1 MSKFIKA
8 KCPSCGKEIFLD
20 PTEVPDQGKSVICSS
35 CATPF
40 KVKIGKKDVSR
51 DRQRISAGAGAGV
64 GRRGLVV
71 VIEDSKFARTQ
82 IVDALTEEGIEVVE
96 AETAE
101 EGINWIIELHP
112 RVIIVD
118 LFLGTGNPQGLD
130 IIRNVR
136 KRIDRRIPEG
146 IKIITYTIMS
156 EEKVPLAIRKMTDS
170 FVHKGPTALFH
181 LREEVLR
188 LMNK

>member
-1 MSKFIKA
+1 MTKFIKA
-8 KCPSCGKEIFLD
+8 TCPSCSKEIFLD

-40 KVKIGKKDVSR
+40 KVKIGKR
-51 DRQRISAGAGAGV
+51 DAGGGGARDKV
-64 GRRGLVV
+64 ATDTAKRGLVV

-82 IVDALTEEGIEVVE
+82 IVEALSEEGIEVVE

-101 EGINWIIELHP
+101 DGINWILELHP
-112 RVIIVD
+112 KVIIVD

-136 KRIDRRIPEG
+136 KRIDKRIPEG
-146 IKIITYTIMS
+146 IRIITYTIMS

-188 LMNK
+188 LLNE

>member
-1 MSKFIKA
+1 MTKFIKA
-8 KCPSCGKEIFLD
+8 TCPSCSKEIFLD

-40 KVKIGKKDVSR
+40 KVKIGKKESGETREKVATDT
-51 DRQRISAGAGAGV
+51 A
-64 GRRGLVV
+64 RRGLVV

-82 IVDALTEEGIEVVE
+82 IAEALSEEGIEVVE

-101 EGINWIIELHP
+101 DGMNWILELHP
-112 RVIIVD
+112 SVIIVD

-136 KRIDRRIPEG
+136 KRIDKRIPEG
-146 IKIITYTIMS
+146 IKIITYTVMS

-188 LMNK
+188 LLNE

>member
-40 KVKIGKKDVSR
+40 KVKIGKR
-51 DRQRISAGAGAGV
+51 DENRAIQRKSAGVRGS
-64 GRRGLVV
+64 GLVV

-82 IVDALTEEGIEVVE
+82 IIDALTEEGIEVVE

-112 RVIIVD
+112 KLIIVD

-188 LMNK
+188 LLNE

>member
-40 KVKIGKKDVSR
+40 KVKISGKKDTSGDV
-51 DRQRISAGAGAGV
+51 
-64 GRRGLVV
+64 RRRSIGPGGSGLVV

-82 IVDALTEEGIEVVE
+82 IIDALTEEGIEVVE
-96 AETAE
+96 AETAD
-101 EGINWIIELHP
+101 EGMNWIIELRP
-112 RVIIVD
+112 TLIIVD

-130 IIRNVR
+130 IIRNVK
-136 KRIDRRIPEG
+136 KRTDRRIPEG

-188 LMNK
+188 LLNE